1 MRDRALMV
9 AAALVVCGAGATA
22 PAAAATR
29 LPLAA
34 QAMPRVGEA
43 VFQPPRTRQATFSDP
58 VVAGPPVTRPTTK
71 SCKVTLIQNYMFNNF
86 TPATGSYAPPASC
99 PGPWSKVVLD
109 WTVSVSGVQF
119 DRLGAIWLGGTEI
132 FHFTTS
138 EPPGPQITW
147 HVAKDVTEYANTF
160 QTATDYT
167 VSLGNVVNNTYTG
180 IYDSTATLTFYNVNK
195 SFPAATVP
203 DVVAPISQYPTS
215 SPPWF
220 TLNTPSNQASAT
232 LNLPTNIADASLEVY
247 TTGHGCDEFWY
258 AQESAAYEDS
268 IGQTCGGT
276 GFREI
281 DVWLDNQLVG
291 IVDPFPYLYTG
302 AIDPI
307 LWLPI
312 TGHDTLD
319 IPPYKVDLAP
329 WVGVLTNGQPH
340 TVAVSVFNNY
350 GYWVADADLLLTL
363 DHGMTATSGKLTHY
377 FASNP
382 AKIENVDEKHLTPA
396 GGTARYT
403 AHHLLVAEGYV
414 LTSHGRVHHRVK
426 EELNFTNFQ
435 RLNNTTEAFYVDS
448 QGGETTDTVRSNP
461 AGTSTTTTTDTFPLK
476 VNLTSQVDI
485 AQSYFESVVG
495 VSGRTPSQSTTS
507 DQITARTIA
516 SKPTQ
521 TADHLVIN
529 NNGASCWD
537 QLLTA
542 SNGALTGNTK
552 QSRCELNVR

>member
-22 PAAAATR
+22 PAGAATR

-34 QAMPRVGEA
+34 QPMPRIGDA
-43 VFQPPRTRQATFSDP
+43 ILQPPRTRQSTFSDP
-58 VVAGPPVTRPTTK
+58 VVAGPPVSRPTSG

-86 TPATGSYAPPASC
+86 TPATGSYAPPAAC

-160 QTATDYT
+160 QTASDYT
-167 VSLGNVVNNTYTG
+167 VSLGNVVNGTYTG
-180 IYDSTATLTFYNVNK
+180 IYDSTATLTFYKVDK
-195 SFPAATVP
+195 SYPAAKVP
-203 DVVAPISQYPTS
+203 DIVAPISQYPTA

-232 LNLPTNIADASLEVY
+232 LNLPTNIDDASLEVY

-258 AQESAAYEDS
+258 AQESSAYEQS
-268 IGQTCGGT
+268 IGQTCGGSAY
-276 GFREI
+276 REI

-307 LWLPI
+307 LWLPV
-312 TGHDTLD
+312 TGHDTLN
-319 IPPYKVDLAP
+319 IPPYKVDLSP

-340 TVAVSVFNNY
+340 TVAVSVFNNF

-363 DHGMTATSGKLTHY
+363 DHGMSATSGKLTHY
-377 FASNP
+377 FTGNP
-382 AKIENVDEKHLTPA
+382 AKIEHIDEKHLTPA
-396 GGTARYT
+396 GGYATYTAR
-403 AHHLLVAEGYV
+403 HLLVAEGYV
-414 LTSHGRVHHRVK
+414 ETLHGRIHHKVK
-426 EELNFTNFQ
+426 EDLNFTNFQ
-435 RLNNTTEAFYVDS
+435 RLNNTTEAFFVNS
-448 QGGETTDTVRSNP
+448 NGALATTSETRAQG
-461 AGTSTTTTTDTFPLK
+461 AGDVTTTTDEFPLK
-476 VNLTSQVDI
+476 INLTLQVNI

-495 VSGRTPSQSTTS
+495 LSGRTPSQATTS

-516 SKPTQ
+516 GKPTQ

-529 NNGASCWD
+529 NNGTDCWD

-542 SNGALTGNTK
+542 SNGALTGNAK
-552 QSRCELNVR
+552 QNRCEARVR